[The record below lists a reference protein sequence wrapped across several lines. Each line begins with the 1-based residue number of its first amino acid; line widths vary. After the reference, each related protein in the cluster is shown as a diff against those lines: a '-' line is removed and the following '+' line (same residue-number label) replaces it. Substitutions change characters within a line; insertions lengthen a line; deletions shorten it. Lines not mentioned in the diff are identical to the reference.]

1 MWTQIWASAYTV
13 TVQKEYLTFSFFFFF
28 QIAHLNLTVNDL
40 QKRVE
45 SPESANK
52 ITGDIQLLKKG
63 MADTGGDITEVKDKI
78 RQLTDLAGKQNVQVN
93 TLKNK
98 FFNLSVRRTCHHFFY
113 GLVWIETMSWFCS
126 SFPNGTEDYFG
137 FETISGLFWLR
148 KLWPL
153 FCLII
158 CFY

>member
-1 MWTQIWASAYTV
+1 M
-13 TVQKEYLTFSFFFFF
+13 FF

-78 RQLTDLAGKQNVQVN
+78 KQLTDLAGKQNDQVN
-93 TLKNK
+93 MLTNK
-98 FFNLSVRRTCHHFFY
+98 FFNLSVRRTCHHFFM
-113 GLVWIETMSWFCS
+113 G
-126 SFPNGTEDYFG
+126 
-137 FETISGLFWLR
+137 
-148 KLWPL
+148 
-153 FCLII
+153 
-158 CFY
+158 

>member
-1 MWTQIWASAYTV
+1 M
-13 TVQKEYLTFSFFFFF
+13 FF

-78 RQLTDLAGKQNVQVN
+78 KQLTDLAGKQNDRVN
-93 TLKNK
+93 TLTNK
-98 FFNLSVRRTCHHFFY
+98 FFNLSVRRTWHQSKSF
-113 GLVWIETMSWFCS
+113 LWFS
-126 SFPNGTEDYFG
+126 LNRNH
-137 FETISGLFWLR
+137 IMVLL
-148 KLWPL
+148 
-153 FCLII
+153 
-158 CFY
+158 

>member
-1 MWTQIWASAYTV
+1 MWTQNLSKRL
-13 TVQKEYLTFSFFFFF
+13 TVQKEYLTFLFF

-78 RQLTDLAGKQNVQVN
+78 KQLTDLAGKQNDQVN
-93 TLKNK
+93 MLTLK
-98 FFNLSVRRTCHHFFY
+98 FFNLSVRRT
-113 GLVWIETMSWFCS
+113 
-126 SFPNGTEDYFG
+126 
-137 FETISGLFWLR
+137 
-148 KLWPL
+148 
-153 FCLII
+153 
-158 CFY
+158 

>member
-1 MWTQIWASAYTV
+1 MWTQNLSKRL
-13 TVQKEYLTFSFFFFF
+13 TVQKEYLTFLFF

-78 RQLTDLAGKQNVQVN
+78 KQLTDLAGKQNDQVN

-98 FFNLSVRRTCHHFFY
+98 IFNLSVRRT
-113 GLVWIETMSWFCS
+113 
-126 SFPNGTEDYFG
+126 
-137 FETISGLFWLR
+137 
-148 KLWPL
+148 
-153 FCLII
+153 
-158 CFY
+158 